1 MYADVLILL
10 FAAVLL
16 VAIFRRLGQPVI
28 LAYLV
33 AGVLLGPHGAAVL
46 SEQANMQTIAEL
58 GIVFLMFSLGLEFSL
73 PRLIAMRMLVVGVG
87 GLQVLFT
94 SLLFFWLG
102 WWWGLSLPQALVVSG
117 TLALSSTAVVIKQL
131 GEQKQLHTR
140 RAQLGVSVLLFQD
153 LAVVPLLV
161 MIPILARPEIQ
172 GSALLA
178 EIAWATLKG
187 LFALFSLLA
196 VGKWLL
202 PLLFHEVA
210 RARSDE
216 LFVLSAL
223 LVALLAAFM
232 THSLGLSMAL
242 GAFLAGM
249 MLGESHYRHQLEVDI
264 RPFRD
269 VLMGLFFIT
278 IGMTMDWQL
287 VALAWWQV
295 ILCVFGLI
303 LIKSLLVLL
312 AGGLMGERKRD
323 AMAAGI
329 MLSQV
334 GEFGFVLLALAN
346 HHALLEHQLVS
357 LLIGIGVISIAM
369 TPWLVQKAHGLA
381 RSLTDSALLTRS
393 EVAQSGLSKHQ
404 HVIIAGFGRAG
415 QTCARFLKLEDIPFL
430 ALDLDPERVGEAKTA
445 GEQVAF
451 GDASRRDILLAAGL
465 LRARLVIITFDDRKR
480 VEAMLALIKEL
491 AGQVRVL
498 VRTRDDSF
506 LEAFKQAGAHEVI
519 PESQEGA
526 LMLVSHLLLNCDIPI
541 GRVIRRMELERSS
554 QYRFLHGF
562 YWGDQSASNLETD
575 QLLERLH
582 PVLLHD
588 QAWAVG
594 QTVQALALDAV
605 RIKEV
610 QRGEQSLEPRPE
622 LRLAAG
628 GRGQAGAV
636 WQCGSD
642 GAGRTKVAGGALG
655 LALRKADQLIYASSR
670 ITSSIPRNCSTRARS
685 LRVSL

>member
-46 SEQANMQTIAEL
+46 SELANMQTIAEL

-312 AGGLMGERKRD
+312 AGRLMGERKRD

-346 HHALLEHQLVS
+346 HHALLDHQLVS

-594 QTVQALALDAV
+594 QTVQALALDTV

-610 QRGEQSLEPRPE
+610 QRGEHSLEPRPE

-628 GRGQAGAV
+628 DRLVLFGNAVAMEQAEQKLLEGR
-636 WQCGSD
+636 
-642 GAGRTKVAGGALG
+642 
-655 LALRKADQLIYASSR
+655 
-670 ITSSIPRNCSTRARS
+670 
-685 LRVSL
+685 

>member
-1 MYADVLILL
+1 MYTDLLILL

-16 VAIFRRLGQPVI
+16 VAIFRRFGLPVI
-28 LAYLV
+28 LAYPI
-33 AGVLLGPHGAAVL
+33 AGVLLGPHGLAVITGQ
-46 SEQANMQTIAEL
+46 SIMQTIAEL

-73 PRLIAMRMLVVGVG
+73 PKLLAMRYLVLGVG
-87 GLQVLFT
+87 GLQVLLT
-94 SLLFFWLG
+94 SLLFFWFG
-102 WWWGLSLPQALVVSG
+102 WHLGLSLAQALVVGG

-161 MIPILARPEIQ
+161 MIPILAEPQVQ
-172 GSALLA
+172 GSALAA
-178 EIAWATLKG
+178 EIAWAILKG
-187 LFALFSLLA
+187 SFALLSLLA

-232 THSLGLSMAL
+232 TYSLGLSMAL

-264 RPFRD
+264 KPFRD

-278 IGMTMDWQL
+278 IGMNMDWVL
-287 VALAWWQV
+287 VAQAWWQV
-295 ILCVFGLI
+295 LLCVVVLV
-303 LIKSLLVLL
+303 LCKSLLVLL
-312 AGGLMGERKRD
+312 AGRLMGERKRD
-323 AMAAGI
+323 SMAAGI

-334 GEFGFVLLALAN
+334 GEFGFVLLALAL
-346 HHALLEHQLVS
+346 HHGLLDPQLVS
-357 LLIGIGVISIAM
+357 RLIGIGIISIAM
-369 TPWLVQKAHGLA
+369 TPWLVTQAHSLA
-381 RSLTDSALLTRS
+381 RSLTDPALLTRS
-393 EVAQSGLSKHQ
+393 EVAQSGLSKSQ

-415 QTCARFLKLEDIPFL
+415 QTCARFLKLEEIPFL
-430 ALDLDPERVGEAKTA
+430 ALDLDPERVSEAKQA

-480 VEAMLALIKEL
+480 VEAMLALIREL
-491 AGQVRVL
+491 AGELKVL

-506 LEAFKQAGAHEVI
+506 LEQYKQAGAFEVI

-526 LMLVSHLLLNCDIPI
+526 LMLVSHLLVNCDIPL
-541 GRVIRRMELERSS
+541 GRVIRRMEHERSS

-562 YWGDQSASNLETD
+562 YWGDQSANNLEAD

-582 PVLLHD
+582 PLMLHD

-594 QTVQALALDAV
+594 REVRELPLDEV

-610 QRGEQSLEPRPE
+610 QRGDQMLEPRDE
-622 LRLAAG
+622 LTL
-628 GRGQAGAV
+628 QAGDRLILFGTAV
-636 WQCGSD
+636 AIEQ
-642 GAGRTKVAGGALG
+642 AEQRLLEGR
-655 LALRKADQLIYASSR
+655 
-670 ITSSIPRNCSTRARS
+670 
-685 LRVSL
+685 

>member
-1 MYADVLILL
+1 MLILL

-16 VAIFRRLGQPVI
+16 VAIFRRFGLPVI
-28 LAYLV
+28 LAYLI
-33 AGVLLGPHGAAVL
+33 AGVLLGPHGLAVITGQ
-46 SEQANMQTIAEL
+46 SIMQTIAEL

-73 PRLIAMRMLVVGVG
+73 PKLLAMRYLVLGVG
-87 GLQVLFT
+87 GLQVLLT
-94 SLLFFWLG
+94 SLLFFWFG
-102 WWWGLSLPQALVVSG
+102 WHLGLSLAQALVVGG

-161 MIPILARPEIQ
+161 MIPILAEPQVQ
-172 GSALLA
+172 GSALAA
-178 EIAWATLKG
+178 EIAWAILKG
-187 LFALFSLLA
+187 SFALLSLLA

-232 THSLGLSMAL
+232 TYSLGLSMAL

-264 RPFRD
+264 KPFRD

-278 IGMTMDWQL
+278 IGMNMDWVL
-287 VALAWWQV
+287 VAQAWWQV
-295 ILCVFGLI
+295 LLCVVVLV
-303 LIKSLLVLL
+303 LCKSLLVLL
-312 AGGLMGERKRD
+312 AGRLMGERKRD
-323 AMAAGI
+323 SMAAGI

-334 GEFGFVLLALAN
+334 GEFGFVLLALAL
-346 HHALLEHQLVS
+346 HHGLLDPQLVS
-357 LLIGIGVISIAM
+357 RLIGIGIISIAM
-369 TPWLVQKAHGLA
+369 TPWLVTQAHSLA
-381 RSLTDSALLTRS
+381 RSLTDPALLTRS
-393 EVAQSGLSKHQ
+393 EVAQSGLSKSQ

-415 QTCARFLKLEDIPFL
+415 QTCARFLKLEEIPFL
-430 ALDLDPERVGEAKTA
+430 ALDLDPERVSEAKQA

-480 VEAMLALIKEL
+480 VEAMLALIREL
-491 AGQVRVL
+491 AGELKVL

-506 LEAFKQAGAHEVI
+506 LEQYKQAGAFEVI

-526 LMLVSHLLLNCDIPI
+526 LMLVSHLLVNCDIPL
-541 GRVIRRMELERSS
+541 GRVIRRMEHERSS

-562 YWGDQSASNLETD
+562 YWGDQSANNLEAD

-582 PVLLHD
+582 PLMLHD

-594 QTVQALALDAV
+594 REVRELPLDEV

-610 QRGEQSLEPRPE
+610 QRGDQMLEPRDE
-622 LRLAAG
+622 LTL
-628 GRGQAGAV
+628 QAGDRLILFGTAV
-636 WQCGSD
+636 AIEQ
-642 GAGRTKVAGGALG
+642 AEQRLLEGR
-655 LALRKADQLIYASSR
+655 
-670 ITSSIPRNCSTRARS
+670 
-685 LRVSL
+685 

>member
-10 FAAVLL
+10 LSAVLL

-28 LAYLV
+28 LAYLFV
-33 AGVLLGPHGAAVL
+33 GMLLGPHGAAIVTG
-46 SEQANMQTIAEL
+46 QAMMQTIGEL

-73 PRLIAMRMLVVGVG
+73 PRLLAMRKLVLGVG
-87 GLQVLFT
+87 GLQVLLT

-131 GEQKQLHTR
+131 GELQQLHTR

-161 MIPILARPEIQ
+161 MIPILARPEVQ

-178 EIAWATLKG
+178 EVAWASLKG
-187 LFALFSLLA
+187 LFALSVLLA

-202 PLLFHEVA
+202 PMVFHEVA

-216 LFVLSAL
+216 LFVLSTL
-223 LVALLAAFM
+223 LVALLAA
-232 THSLGLSMAL
+232 SLTQWMGLSMAL

-264 RPFRD
+264 KPFRD
-269 VLMGLFFIT
+269 VLLGLFFIT
-278 IGMTMDWQL
+278 IGMTMEWTL
-287 VALAWWQV
+287 VANAWWQV
-295 ILCVFGLI
+295 
-303 LIKSLLVLL
+303 LL
-312 AGGLMGERKRD
+312 AGRLMGERKRD

-329 MLSQV
+329 MLSQI
-334 GEFGFVLLALAN
+334 GEFGFVLLALAS
-346 HHALLEHQLVS
+346 HHGLLGHEMVS
-357 LLIGIGVISIAM
+357 LLIGVGVITLSL
-369 TPWLVQKAHGLA
+369 TPWLVQRALGLA
-381 RSLTDSALLTRS
+381 HSLTDGALLSRAG
-393 EVAQSGLSKHQ
+393 VAQSGLSKHQ
-404 HVIIAGFGRAG
+404 HVIIAGFGRTG
-415 QTCARFLKLEDIPFL
+415 QTCARFLKLEEIPFL
-430 ALDLDPERVGEAKTA
+430 ALDLDPERVSEAKLA

-465 LRARLVIITFDDRKR
+465 MRARLVIITFDDRKR
-480 VEAMLALIKEL
+480 VDAMLTQIRAL
-491 AGQVRVL
+491 AGDLKVL

-506 LEAFKQAGAHEVI
+506 LEHYKQAGAFEVI

-526 LMLVSHLLLNCDIPI
+526 LMLVSHLLVNCDVPL
-541 GRVIRRMELERSS
+541 GRVIRRMEHERSS

-562 YWGDQSASNLETD
+562 YWGDQSAGNLETD

-594 QTVQALALDAV
+594 RRVRELPLGEV
-605 RIKEV
+605 RIKAV
-610 QRGEQSLEPRPE
+610 HRGERSLEPKAD
-622 LRLAAG
+622 LRLLAG
-628 GRGQAGAV
+628 DRLVLFGTAVAMEQAEQRLLEGH
-636 WQCGSD
+636 
-642 GAGRTKVAGGALG
+642 
-655 LALRKADQLIYASSR
+655 
-670 ITSSIPRNCSTRARS
+670 
-685 LRVSL
+685 

>member
-1 MYADVLILL
+1 MYTDLLILL

-16 VAIFRRLGQPVI
+16 VATFRRLGLPVI
-28 LAYLV
+28 LAYLI
-33 AGVLLGPHGAAVL
+33 AGVLLGPHGLAVITGQ
-46 SEQANMQTIAEL
+46 SIMQTIAEL

-73 PRLIAMRMLVVGVG
+73 PKLLAMRRLVLGVG
-87 GLQVLFT
+87 MLQVLLT
-94 SLLFFWLG
+94 SLLFFAIG
-102 WWWGLSLPQALVVSG
+102 WWWGLSLAQSLVVAG

-161 MIPILARPEIQ
+161 MIPILAQPEVQ
-172 GSALLA
+172 GSALAA

-187 LFALFSLLA
+187 LFALFTLLA
-196 VGKWLL
+196 VGKWFL

-223 LVALLAAFM
+223 LVALLAAYM

-264 RPFRD
+264 KPFRD

-278 IGMTMDWQL
+278 IGMAMDWEL
-287 VALAWWQV
+287 VARAWWQV
-295 ILCVFGLI
+295 LICVVLLVLC
-303 LIKSLLVLL
+303 KSLLVLL
-312 AGGLMGERKRD
+312 AGRLMGERKRD
-323 AMAAGI
+323 SMAAGI

-334 GEFGFVLLALAN
+334 GEFGFVLLALAL
-346 HHALLEHQLVS
+346 HHGLLDQQLVS
-357 LLIGIGVISIAM
+357 LLIGIGIISIAM
-369 TPWLVQKAHGLA
+369 TPWLVTQAHSLA
-381 RSLTDSALLTRS
+381 RSLTDPALLTRS
-393 EVAQSGLSKHQ
+393 EVAQSGLSKNQ

-415 QTCARFLKLEDIPFL
+415 QTCARFLKIEEIPFL
-430 ALDLDPERVGEAKTA
+430 ALDLDPERVSEAKLA

-480 VEAMLALIKEL
+480 VEAMLALIREL
-491 AGQVRVL
+491 AGDLKVL

-506 LEAFKQAGAHEVI
+506 LEQYKQAGAFEVI

-562 YWGDQSASNLETD
+562 YWGDQSASNLEAD

-582 PVLLHD
+582 PLLLHD

-594 QTVQALALDAV
+594 REVRELPLDEV

-610 QRGEQSLEPRPE
+610 QRGDQSLEPRPE
-622 LRLAAG
+622 LVLAAG
-628 GRGQAGAV
+628 DRLILFGTVVAMEQAEQRLLEGR
-636 WQCGSD
+636 
-642 GAGRTKVAGGALG
+642 
-655 LALRKADQLIYASSR
+655 
-670 ITSSIPRNCSTRARS
+670 
-685 LRVSL
+685 

>member
-73 PRLIAMRMLVVGVG
+73 PRLIAMRLLVVGVG

-178 EIAWATLKG
+178 EIALATLKG

-312 AGGLMGERKRD
+312 AGRLMGERKRD

-346 HHALLEHQLVS
+346 HHALLDHQLVS

-594 QTVQALALDAV
+594 QPVQALALDAV

-628 GRGQAGAV
+628 DRLVLFGNAVAMEQAEQKLLEGR
-636 WQCGSD
+636 
-642 GAGRTKVAGGALG
+642 
-655 LALRKADQLIYASSR
+655 
-670 ITSSIPRNCSTRARS
+670 
-685 LRVSL
+685 

>member
-10 FAAVLL
+10 LAAVLL

-28 LAYLV
+28 LAYLL
-33 AGVLLGPHGAAVL
+33 AGVVLGPHGAAVITGQ
-46 SEQANMQTIAEL
+46 SIMQTIAEL

-73 PRLIAMRMLVVGVG
+73 PRLIAMRRLVIGVG
-87 GLQVLFT
+87 GLQVLLT
-94 SLLFFWLG
+94 SLLFFAIA
-102 WWWGLSLPQALVVSG
+102 WWWGLTLAQALVVSG

-131 GEQKQLHTR
+131 GDQKQLHTR

-187 LFALFSLLA
+187 LFALLSLLA

-216 LFVLSAL
+216 LFVLSTL
-223 LVALLAAFM
+223 LVALLAA
-232 THSLGLSMAL
+232 SLTQWMGLSMAL

-278 IGMTMDWQL
+278 IGMTMDWQRVALDWWL
-287 VALAWWQV
+287 VALSVPA
-295 ILCVFGLI
+295 LI
-303 LIKSLLVLL
+303 LFKSLLVLL
-312 AGGLMGERKRD
+312 AGRLMGERKRD

-346 HHALLEHQLVS
+346 HHGLLDHRLVS
-357 LLIGIGVISIAM
+357 LLIGIGVTSIAM
-369 TPWLVQKAHGLA
+369 TPWLVQQAHQLA
-381 RSLTDSALLTRS
+381 RSLTDPALLTRS
-393 EVAQSGLSKHQ
+393 EVAHSGLSKSQ

-415 QTCARFLKLEDIPFL
+415 QTCARFLKQEEIPFL
-430 ALDLDPERVGEAKTA
+430 ALDLDPERVSEAKSA

-465 LRARLVIITFDDRKR
+465 LRARLVIITFDDPKR
-480 VEAMLALIKEL
+480 VEAMLALIREL
-491 AGQVRVL
+491 AGEVKVL

-506 LEAFKQAGAHEVI
+506 LEAFKRAGAFEVI

-541 GRVIRRMELERSS
+541 GRVIRRMEHERSN

-562 YWGDQSASNLETD
+562 YWGDQSAGNLETD

-582 PVLLHD
+582 PVLLHE

-594 QTVQALALDAV
+594 RCVQALGLDAV
-605 RIKEV
+605 RIREV
-610 QRGEQSLEPRPE
+610 QRGSQRLEPKPE
-622 LRLAAG
+622 LVLATGDKLVLFGNAVAVEQAEQRLLE
-628 GRGQAGAV
+628 GR
-636 WQCGSD
+636 
-642 GAGRTKVAGGALG
+642 
-655 LALRKADQLIYASSR
+655 
-670 ITSSIPRNCSTRARS
+670 
-685 LRVSL
+685 

>member
-10 FAAVLL
+10 IFAVVL

-28 LAYLV
+28 LAYLF
-33 AGVLLGPHGAAVL
+33 AGMLLGPHGVAIVTG
-46 SEQANMQTIAEL
+46 QAMMQTIGEL

-73 PRLIAMRMLVVGVG
+73 PRLLAMRKLVLGVG
-87 GLQVLFT
+87 SLQVLLT
-94 SLLFFWLG
+94 SLLFFGLG
-102 WWWGLSLPQALVVSG
+102 WWWGLSLAQALVVSG

-131 GEQKQLHTR
+131 GELKQLHTR

-161 MIPILARPEIQ
+161 MIPILAQPEVQ

-178 EIAWATLKG
+178 EVAWA
-187 LFALFSLLA
+187 SLTQ
-196 VGKWLL
+196 W
-202 PLLFHEVA
+202 
-210 RARSDE
+210 
-216 LFVLSAL
+216 
-223 LVALLAAFM
+223 M
-232 THSLGLSMAL
+232 GLSMAL

-264 RPFRD
+264 KPFRD

-278 IGMTMDWQL
+278 IGMTMDWAL
-287 VALAWWQV
+287 VADAWWQV
-295 ILCVFGLI
+295 LACVTGLI
-303 LIKSLLVLL
+303 LCKSLLILL
-312 AGGLMGERKRD
+312 AGRLMGERKRD

-334 GEFGFVLLALAN
+334 GEFGFVLLALAS
-346 HHALLEHQLVS
+346 HHGLLDHQLVS
-357 LLIGIGVISIAM
+357 LLIGIGVISIAL
-369 TPWLVQKAHGLA
+369 TPWLVLRALGLA
-381 RSLTDSALLTRS
+381 HSLTDSALLSRA

-404 HVIIAGFGRAG
+404 HVIIAGFGRTG
-415 QTCARFLKLEDIPFL
+415 QTCARFLKLEEIPFL
-430 ALDLDPERVGEAKTA
+430 ALDLDPERVSEAKLA

-480 VEAMLALIKEL
+480 VDAMLTLIREL
-491 AGQVRVL
+491 AGEIKVL

-506 LEAFKQAGAHEVI
+506 LEHYKQAGAFEVI

-541 GRVIRRMELERSS
+541 GRVIRRMEHERSS

-562 YWGDQSASNLETD
+562 YWGGKSAGNLETD

-594 QTVQALALDAV
+594 HRVRDLALGEV
-605 RIKEV
+605 RIKAIH
-610 QRGEQSLEPRPE
+610 RGERSLDPRRE
-622 LRLAAG
+622 LVLAAG
-628 GRGQAGAV
+628 DTLVLFGTAVAMEQAEQRLLEGR
-636 WQCGSD
+636 
-642 GAGRTKVAGGALG
+642 
-655 LALRKADQLIYASSR
+655 
-670 ITSSIPRNCSTRARS
+670 
-685 LRVSL
+685 

>member
-1 MYADVLILL
+1 MYTDLLILL

-16 VAIFRRLGQPVI
+16 VAIFRRLGLPVI
-28 LAYLV
+28 LAYLI
-33 AGVLLGPHGAAVL
+33 AGVLLGPHGLAVITGQ
-46 SEQANMQTIAEL
+46 SIMQTIAEL

-73 PRLIAMRMLVVGVG
+73 PKLLAMRRLVLGVGV
-87 GLQVLFT
+87 LQVLLT
-94 SLLFFWLG
+94 SLLFFAIG
-102 WWWGLSLPQALVVSG
+102 WWWGLDLAQSLVVAG

-161 MIPILARPEIQ
+161 MIPILAQPEVQ
-172 GSALLA
+172 GSALVA
-178 EIAWATLKG
+178 EIALATLKG
-187 LFALFSLLA
+187 LFALLTLLA

-264 RPFRD
+264 KPFRD

-278 IGMTMDWQL
+278 IGMAMDWQL
-287 VALAWWQV
+287 VARAWWQV
-295 ILCVFGLI
+295 LICVLLLVLC
-303 LIKSLLVLL
+303 KSLLVLL
-312 AGGLMGERKRD
+312 AGRLMGERKRD
-323 AMAAGI
+323 SMAAGI

-334 GEFGFVLLALAN
+334 GEFGFVLLALAL
-346 HHALLEHQLVS
+346 HHGLLDQQQVS
-357 LLIGIGVISIAM
+357 LLIGIGIISIAM
-369 TPWLVQKAHGLA
+369 TPWLVTQAHSLA
-381 RSLTDSALLTRS
+381 RSLTDPALLTRS
-393 EVAQSGLSKHQ
+393 EVAQSGLSKNQ

-415 QTCARFLKLEDIPFL
+415 QTCARFLKIEEIPFL
-430 ALDLDPERVGEAKTA
+430 ALDLDPERVSEAKQA

-480 VEAMLALIKEL
+480 VEAMLALIRAL
-491 AGQVRVL
+491 AGELKVL

-506 LEAFKQAGAHEVI
+506 LEQYKQAGAFEVI
-519 PESQEGA
+519 HESQEGA
-526 LMLVSHLLLNCDIPI
+526 LMLVSHLLLNCDIPL
-541 GRVIRRMELERSS
+541 GRVIRRMEHERSS

-562 YWGDQSASNLETD
+562 YWGDQSAGNLETD

-594 QTVQALALDAV
+594 RRVRELPLGEV
-605 RIKEV
+605 RIKAV
-610 QRGEQSLEPRPE
+610 HRGERSLEPRAD
-622 LRLAAG
+622 LRLLAG
-628 GRGQAGAV
+628 DRLVLFGTVVAMEQAEQRLLEGH
-636 WQCGSD
+636 
-642 GAGRTKVAGGALG
+642 
-655 LALRKADQLIYASSR
+655 
-670 ITSSIPRNCSTRARS
+670 
-685 LRVSL
+685 

>member
-1 MYADVLILL
+1 MYTDLLILL

-16 VAIFRRLGQPVI
+16 VATFRRLGLPVI
-28 LAYLV
+28 LAYLI
-33 AGVLLGPHGAAVL
+33 AGVLLGPHGLAVITGQ
-46 SEQANMQTIAEL
+46 SIMQTIAEL

-73 PRLIAMRMLVVGVG
+73 PKLLAMRRLVLGVG
-87 GLQVLFT
+87 MLQVLLT
-94 SLLFFWLG
+94 SLLFFAIC
-102 WWWGLSLPQALVVSG
+102 WWWGLGLAQSLVVAG

-161 MIPILARPEIQ
+161 MIPILAQPEVQ
-172 GSALLA
+172 GSALAA

-187 LFALFSLLA
+187 LFALFTLLA

-223 LVALLAAFM
+223 LVALLAAYM

-264 RPFRD
+264 KPFRD

-278 IGMTMDWQL
+278 IGMAMEWEL
-287 VALAWWQV
+287 VARAWWQV
-295 ILCVFGLI
+295 LICVVLLVLC
-303 LIKSLLVLL
+303 KSLLVLL
-312 AGGLMGERKRD
+312 AGRLMGERKRD
-323 AMAAGI
+323 SMAAGI

-334 GEFGFVLLALAN
+334 GEFGFVLLALAL
-346 HHALLEHQLVS
+346 HHGLLDQQQVS
-357 LLIGIGVISIAM
+357 LLIGIGIISIAM
-369 TPWLVQKAHGLA
+369 TPWLVTQAHSLA
-381 RSLTDSALLTRS
+381 RSLTDPALLTRS
-393 EVAQSGLSKHQ
+393 EVAQSGLSKNQ

-415 QTCARFLKLEDIPFL
+415 QTCARFLKIEEIPFL
-430 ALDLDPERVGEAKTA
+430 ALDLDPERVSEAKLA

-480 VEAMLALIKEL
+480 VEAMLALIREL
-491 AGQVRVL
+491 AGDLKVL

-506 LEAFKQAGAHEVI
+506 LEQYKQAGAFEVI

-562 YWGDQSASNLETD
+562 YWGDQSASNLEAD

-582 PVLLHD
+582 PLLLHD

-594 QTVQALALDAV
+594 REVRELPLDEV

-610 QRGEQSLEPRPE
+610 QRGDQSLEPRPE
-622 LRLAAG
+622 LVLAAG
-628 GRGQAGAV
+628 DRLILFGTVVAMEQAEQRLLEGR
-636 WQCGSD
+636 
-642 GAGRTKVAGGALG
+642 
-655 LALRKADQLIYASSR
+655 
-670 ITSSIPRNCSTRARS
+670 
-685 LRVSL
+685 

>member
-73 PRLIAMRMLVVGVG
+73 PRLIAMRMLVVGIG

-278 IGMTMDWQL
+278 IGMAMDWQL

-312 AGGLMGERKRD
+312 AGRLMGERKRD

-346 HHALLEHQLVS
+346 HHALLDHQLVS

-628 GRGQAGAV
+628 DRLVLFGNAVAMEQAEQKLLEGR
-636 WQCGSD
+636 
-642 GAGRTKVAGGALG
+642 
-655 LALRKADQLIYASSR
+655 
-670 ITSSIPRNCSTRARS
+670 
-685 LRVSL
+685 

>member
-312 AGGLMGERKRD
+312 AGSLMGERKRD

-594 QTVQALALDAV
+594 QTVQALALDTV

-628 GRGQAGAV
+628 DRLVLFGNAVAMEQAEQKLLEGR
-636 WQCGSD
+636 
-642 GAGRTKVAGGALG
+642 
-655 LALRKADQLIYASSR
+655 
-670 ITSSIPRNCSTRARS
+670 
-685 LRVSL
+685 

>member
-1 MYADVLILL
+1 MYTDVLILL

-28 LAYLV
+28 LAYLL
-33 AGVLLGPHGAAVL
+33 AGVVLGPYGAAVITG
-46 SEQANMQTIAEL
+46 QAIMQTIAEL

-73 PRLIAMRMLVVGVG
+73 PRLIAMRMLVLGVG

-94 SLLFFWLG
+94 SSLFFWLA
-102 WWWGLSLPQALVVSG
+102 WWWGLSLSQALVVSG

-161 MIPILARPEIQ
+161 MIPILARPEVQ

-187 LFALFSLLA
+187 LFALSSLLA

-216 LFVLSAL
+216 LFVLGAL
-223 LVALLAAFM
+223 LVALLAA
-232 THSLGLSMAL
+232 SLTQWMGLSMAL

-287 VALAWWQV
+287 VARAWWQV
-295 ILCVFGLI
+295 ILSVLGLI

-312 AGGLMGERKRD
+312 AGRLMGERKRD
-323 AMAAGI
+323 AMATGI

-346 HHALLEHQLVS
+346 HHGLLDHQLIS
-357 LLIGIGVISIAM
+357 LLIGIGVTSIAM
-369 TPWLVQKAHGLA
+369 TPWLVQRAHGLA
-381 RSLTDSALLTRS
+381 RSLTDSALLSRS

-430 ALDLDPERVGEAKTA
+430 ALDLDPERVSEAKSA

-480 VEAMLALIKEL
+480 VEAMLTLIKAL
-491 AGQVRVL
+491 AAEVRVL

-506 LEAFKQAGAHEVI
+506 LEAFKQAGAYEVI

-526 LMLVSHLLLNCDIPI
+526 LMLVSHLLLNCNVPI
-541 GRVIRRMELERSS
+541 GRVIRRMEHERSS

-562 YWGDQSASNLETD
+562 YWGDQSAGNLETD

-594 QTVQALALDAV
+594 RTVQALALDTV

-622 LRLAAG
+622 LTLAAG
-628 GRGQAGAV
+628 DRLVLFGNAVAMEQAEQRLLEGR
-636 WQCGSD
+636 
-642 GAGRTKVAGGALG
+642 
-655 LALRKADQLIYASSR
+655 
-670 ITSSIPRNCSTRARS
+670 
-685 LRVSL
+685 

>member
-1 MYADVLILL
+1 MYTDLLILL

-16 VAIFRRLGQPVI
+16 VAIFRRFGLPVI
-28 LAYLV
+28 LAYLI
-33 AGVLLGPHGAAVL
+33 AGVLLGPHGLAVITGQ
-46 SEQANMQTIAEL
+46 SIMQTIAEL

-73 PRLIAMRMLVVGVG
+73 PKLLAMRYLVLGVG
-87 GLQVLFT
+87 GLQVLLT
-94 SLLFFWLG
+94 SLLFFWFG
-102 WWWGLSLPQALVVSG
+102 WHLGLSLAQALVVGG

-161 MIPILARPEIQ
+161 MIPILAEPQVQ
-172 GSALLA
+172 GSALAA
-178 EIAWATLKG
+178 EIAWAILKG
-187 LFALFSLLA
+187 SFALLSLLA

-232 THSLGLSMAL
+232 TYSLGLSMAL

-264 RPFRD
+264 KPFRD

-278 IGMTMDWQL
+278 IGMNMDWVL
-287 VALAWWQV
+287 VAQEWWQV
-295 ILCVFGLI
+295 LLCVVVLV
-303 LIKSLLVLL
+303 LCKSLLVLL
-312 AGGLMGERKRD
+312 AGRLMGERKRD
-323 AMAAGI
+323 SMAAGI

-334 GEFGFVLLALAN
+334 GEFGFVLLALAL
-346 HHALLEHQLVS
+346 HHGLLDPQLVS
-357 LLIGIGVISIAM
+357 RLIGIGIISIAM
-369 TPWLVQKAHGLA
+369 TPWLVTQAHSLA
-381 RSLTDSALLTRS
+381 RSLTDPALLTRS
-393 EVAQSGLSKHQ
+393 EVAQSGLSKSQ

-415 QTCARFLKLEDIPFL
+415 QTCARFLKLEEIPFL
-430 ALDLDPERVGEAKTA
+430 ALDLDPERVSEAKQA

-480 VEAMLALIKEL
+480 VEAMLALIREL
-491 AGQVRVL
+491 AGELKVL

-506 LEAFKQAGAHEVI
+506 LEQYKQAGAFEVI

-526 LMLVSHLLLNCDIPI
+526 LMLVSHLLVNCDIPL
-541 GRVIRRMELERSS
+541 GRVIRRMEHERSS

-562 YWGDQSASNLETD
+562 YWGDQSANNLEAD

-582 PVLLHD
+582 PLMLHD

-594 QTVQALALDAV
+594 REVRELPLDEV

-610 QRGEQSLEPRPE
+610 QRGDQMLEPRDE
-622 LRLAAG
+622 LTL
-628 GRGQAGAV
+628 QAGDRLILFGTAV
-636 WQCGSD
+636 AIEQ
-642 GAGRTKVAGGALG
+642 AEQRLLEGR
-655 LALRKADQLIYASSR
+655 
-670 ITSSIPRNCSTRARS
+670 
-685 LRVSL
+685 

>member
-10 FAAVLL
+10 LAAVLL

-28 LAYLV
+28 LAYLL
-33 AGVLLGPHGAAVL
+33 AGVVLGPHGAAVITG
-46 SEQANMQTIAEL
+46 QAIMQTIAEL

-73 PRLIAMRMLVVGVG
+73 PRLIAMRRLVIGVG
-87 GLQVLFT
+87 GLQVLLT
-94 SLLFFWLG
+94 SLLFFAIA
-102 WWWGLSLPQALVVSG
+102 WWWGLSLAQALVVSG

-131 GEQKQLHTR
+131 GDQKQLHTR

-187 LFALFSLLA
+187 LFALLSLLA

-216 LFVLSAL
+216 LFVLSTL
-223 LVALLAAFM
+223 LVALLAA
-232 THSLGLSMAL
+232 SLTQWMGLSMAL

-278 IGMTMDWQL
+278 IGMTMDWQRVALDWWL
-287 VALAWWQV
+287 VALSVPA
-295 ILCVFGLI
+295 LI
-303 LIKSLLVLL
+303 LFKSLLVLL
-312 AGGLMGERKRD
+312 AGRLMGERKRD

-346 HHALLEHQLVS
+346 HHGLLDHRLVS
-357 LLIGIGVISIAM
+357 LLIGIGVTSIAM
-369 TPWLVQKAHGLA
+369 TPWLVQQAHQLA
-381 RSLTDSALLTRS
+381 RSLTDPALLTRS
-393 EVAQSGLSKHQ
+393 EVAQSGLSKSQ

-415 QTCARFLKLEDIPFL
+415 QTCARFLKQEEIPFL
-430 ALDLDPERVGEAKTA
+430 ALDLDPERVSEAKSA

-465 LRARLVIITFDDRKR
+465 LRARLVIITFDDPKR
-480 VEAMLALIKEL
+480 VEAMLTLIREL
-491 AGQVRVL
+491 AGEVKVL

-506 LEAFKQAGAHEVI
+506 LEAFKRAGAFEVI

-541 GRVIRRMELERSS
+541 GRVIRRMEHERSN

-562 YWGDQSASNLETD
+562 YWGDQSAGNLETD

-582 PVLLHD
+582 PVLLHE

-594 QTVQALALDAV
+594 RSVQALGLDAV
-605 RIKEV
+605 RIREV
-610 QRGEQSLEPRPE
+610 QRGTQRLEPRPE
-622 LRLAAG
+622 LVLATGDKLVLFGNAVVVEQAEQRLLE
-628 GRGQAGAV
+628 GR
-636 WQCGSD
+636 
-642 GAGRTKVAGGALG
+642 
-655 LALRKADQLIYASSR
+655 
-670 ITSSIPRNCSTRARS
+670 
-685 LRVSL
+685 

>member
-1 MYADVLILL
+1 MYTDLLILL
-10 FAAVLL
+10 FTAVLL
-16 VAIFRRLGQPVI
+16 VATFRRLGLPVI
-28 LAYLV
+28 LAYLI
-33 AGVLLGPHGAAVL
+33 AGVLLGPHGLAVITGQ
-46 SEQANMQTIAEL
+46 SIMQTIAEL

-73 PRLIAMRMLVVGVG
+73 PKLLAMRRLVLGVGV
-87 GLQVLFT
+87 LQVLLT
-94 SLLFFWLG
+94 SLLFFALA
-102 WWWGLSLPQALVVSG
+102 WWWGLGLAQSLVVAG

-161 MIPILARPEIQ
+161 MIPILAQPEVQ
-172 GSALLA
+172 GSALAA

-187 LFALFSLLA
+187 LFALLTLLA

-264 RPFRD
+264 KPFRD

-278 IGMTMDWQL
+278 IGMAMDWEL
-287 VALAWWQV
+287 VARAWWLV
-295 ILCVFGLI
+295 LVCVVLLVLC
-303 LIKSLLVLL
+303 KSLLVLL
-312 AGGLMGERKRD
+312 AGRLMGERKRD
-323 AMAAGI
+323 SMAAGI

-334 GEFGFVLLALAN
+334 GEFGFVLLALAL
-346 HHALLEHQLVS
+346 HHGLLDQQLVS
-357 LLIGIGVISIAM
+357 LLIGIGIISIAM
-369 TPWLVQKAHGLA
+369 TPWLVTQAHSLA
-381 RSLTDSALLTRS
+381 RSLTDPALLTRS
-393 EVAQSGLSKHQ
+393 EVAQSGLSKNQ

-415 QTCARFLKLEDIPFL
+415 QTCARFLKIEEIPFL
-430 ALDLDPERVGEAKTA
+430 ALDLDPERVSEAKLA

-480 VEAMLALIKEL
+480 VEAMLALIREL
-491 AGQVRVL
+491 AGDLKVL

-506 LEAFKQAGAHEVI
+506 LEQYKQAGAFEVI

-562 YWGDQSASNLETD
+562 YWGDQSASNLEAD

-582 PVLLHD
+582 PLLLHD

-594 QTVQALALDAV
+594 HEVRELSLDEI
-605 RIKEV
+605 RIKEI
-610 QRGEQSLEPRPE
+610 QRGDQSLEPRPD
-622 LRLAAG
+622 LVLAAG
-628 GRGQAGAV
+628 DRLILFGTVVAMEQAEQRLLEGH
-636 WQCGSD
+636 
-642 GAGRTKVAGGALG
+642 
-655 LALRKADQLIYASSR
+655 
-670 ITSSIPRNCSTRARS
+670 
-685 LRVSL
+685 

>member
-1 MYADVLILL
+1 LYTDLLILL
-10 FAAVLL
+10 FTAVLL
-16 VAIFRRLGQPVI
+16 VATFRRLGLPVI
-28 LAYLV
+28 LAYLI
-33 AGVLLGPHGAAVL
+33 AGVLLGPHGLAVITGQ
-46 SEQANMQTIAEL
+46 SIMQTIAEL

-73 PRLIAMRMLVVGVG
+73 PKLLAMRRLVLGVG
-87 GLQVLFT
+87 GLQVLLT
-94 SLLFFWLG
+94 SLLFFAQA
-102 WWWGLSLPQALVVSG
+102 WWWGLGLAQSLVVAG

-161 MIPILARPEIQ
+161 MIPILAQPDVQ
-172 GSALLA
+172 GSALAA

-187 LFALFSLLA
+187 LFALLTLLA

-264 RPFRD
+264 KPFRD

-278 IGMTMDWQL
+278 IGMAMDWQL
-287 VALAWWQV
+287 VARAWWQV
-295 ILCVFGLI
+295 LVCVGLLVLC
-303 LIKSLLVLL
+303 KSLLVLL
-312 AGGLMGERKRD
+312 AGRLMGERKRD
-323 AMAAGI
+323 SMAAGI

-334 GEFGFVLLALAN
+334 GEFGFVLLALAL
-346 HHALLEHQLVS
+346 HHGLLDQQLVS
-357 LLIGIGVISIAM
+357 LLIGIGIISIAM
-369 TPWLVQKAHGLA
+369 TPWLVTQAHSLA
-381 RSLTDSALLTRS
+381 RSLTDPALLTRS
-393 EVAQSGLSKHQ
+393 EVAQSGLSKNQ

-415 QTCARFLKLEDIPFL
+415 QTCARFLKIEEIPFL
-430 ALDLDPERVGEAKTA
+430 ALDLDPERVSEAKLA

-480 VEAMLALIKEL
+480 VEAMLALIREL
-491 AGQVRVL
+491 AGELKVL

-506 LEAFKQAGAHEVI
+506 LEQYKQAGAFEVI

-562 YWGDQSASNLETD
+562 YWGDQSASNLEAD

-582 PVLLHD
+582 PLLLHD

-594 QTVQALALDAV
+594 REVRELPLDEI
-605 RIKEV
+605 RIKEI
-610 QRGEQSLEPRPE
+610 QRGDQSLEPRPE
-622 LRLAAG
+622 LVLAAG
-628 GRGQAGAV
+628 DRLILFGTVVAMEQAEQRLLEGH
-636 WQCGSD
+636 
-642 GAGRTKVAGGALG
+642 
-655 LALRKADQLIYASSR
+655 
-670 ITSSIPRNCSTRARS
+670 
-685 LRVSL
+685 

>member
-1 MYADVLILL
+1 MYTDLLILL

-16 VAIFRRLGQPVI
+16 VAIFRRFGLPVI
-28 LAYLV
+28 LAYLI
-33 AGVLLGPHGAAVL
+33 AGVLLGPHGLAVITGQ
-46 SEQANMQTIAEL
+46 SIMQTIAEL

-73 PRLIAMRMLVVGVG
+73 PKLLAMRYLVLGVG
-87 GLQVLFT
+87 GLQVLLT
-94 SLLFFWLG
+94 SLLFFWFG
-102 WWWGLSLPQALVVSG
+102 WHLGLSLAQALVVGG

-161 MIPILARPEIQ
+161 MIPILAEPQVQ
-172 GSALLA
+172 GSALAA
-178 EIAWATLKG
+178 EIAWAILKG
-187 LFALFSLLA
+187 LFALLSLLA

-232 THSLGLSMAL
+232 TYSLGLSMAL

-264 RPFRD
+264 KPFRD

-278 IGMTMDWQL
+278 IGMNMDWVL
-287 VALAWWQV
+287 VAQAWWQV
-295 ILCVFGLI
+295 LLCVVVLV
-303 LIKSLLVLL
+303 LCKSLLVLL
-312 AGGLMGERKRD
+312 AGRLMGERKRD
-323 AMAAGI
+323 SMAAGI

-334 GEFGFVLLALAN
+334 GEFGFVLLALAL
-346 HHALLEHQLVS
+346 HHGLLDPQLVS
-357 LLIGIGVISIAM
+357 RLIGIGIISIAM
-369 TPWLVQKAHGLA
+369 TPWLVTQAHSLA
-381 RSLTDSALLTRS
+381 RSLTDPALLTRS
-393 EVAQSGLSKHQ
+393 EVAQSGLSKSQ

-415 QTCARFLKLEDIPFL
+415 QTCARFLKLEEIPFL
-430 ALDLDPERVGEAKTA
+430 ALDLDPERVSEAKQA

-480 VEAMLALIKEL
+480 VEAMLALIREL
-491 AGQVRVL
+491 AGELKVL

-506 LEAFKQAGAHEVI
+506 LEQYKQAGAFEVI

-526 LMLVSHLLLNCDIPI
+526 LMLVSHLLVNCDIPL
-541 GRVIRRMELERSS
+541 GRVIRRMEHERSS

-562 YWGDQSASNLETD
+562 YWGDQSANNLEAD

-582 PVLLHD
+582 PLMLHD

-594 QTVQALALDAV
+594 REVRELPLDEV

-610 QRGEQSLEPRPE
+610 QRGEQMLEPRDE
-622 LRLAAG
+622 LTL
-628 GRGQAGAV
+628 QAGDRLILFGTAV
-636 WQCGSD
+636 AIEQAEQSLLE
-642 GAGRTKVAGGALG
+642 GR
-655 LALRKADQLIYASSR
+655 
-670 ITSSIPRNCSTRARS
+670 
-685 LRVSL
+685 

>member
-1 MYADVLILL
+1 MLILL

-16 VAIFRRLGQPVI
+16 VAIFRRFGLPVI
-28 LAYLV
+28 LAYLI
-33 AGVLLGPHGAAVL
+33 AGVLLGPHGLAVITGQ
-46 SEQANMQTIAEL
+46 SIMQTIAEL

-73 PRLIAMRMLVVGVG
+73 PKLLAMRYLVLGVG
-87 GLQVLFT
+87 GLQVLLT
-94 SLLFFWLG
+94 SLLFFWFG
-102 WWWGLSLPQALVVSG
+102 WHLGLSLAQALVVGG

-161 MIPILARPEIQ
+161 MIPILAEPQVQ
-172 GSALLA
+172 GSALAA
-178 EIAWATLKG
+178 EIAWAILKG
-187 LFALFSLLA
+187 SFALLSLLA

-232 THSLGLSMAL
+232 TYSLGLSMAL

-264 RPFRD
+264 KPFRD

-278 IGMTMDWQL
+278 IGMNMDWVL
-287 VALAWWQV
+287 VAQAWWQV
-295 ILCVFGLI
+295 LLCVVVLV
-303 LIKSLLVLL
+303 LCKSLLVLL
-312 AGGLMGERKRD
+312 AGRLMGERKRD
-323 AMAAGI
+323 SMAAGI

-334 GEFGFVLLALAN
+334 GEFGFVLLALAL
-346 HHALLEHQLVS
+346 HHGLLDPQLVS
-357 LLIGIGVISIAM
+357 RLIGIGIISIAM
-369 TPWLVQKAHGLA
+369 TPWLVTQAHSLA
-381 RSLTDSALLTRS
+381 RSLTDPALLTRS
-393 EVAQSGLSKHQ
+393 EVAQSGLSKSQ

-415 QTCARFLKLEDIPFL
+415 QTCARFLKLEEIPFL
-430 ALDLDPERVGEAKTA
+430 ALDLDPERVSEAKQA

-480 VEAMLALIKEL
+480 VEAMLALIREL
-491 AGQVRVL
+491 AGELKVL

-506 LEAFKQAGAHEVI
+506 LEQYKQAGAFEVI

-526 LMLVSHLLLNCDIPI
+526 LMLVSHLLVNCDIPL
-541 GRVIRRMELERSS
+541 GRVIRRMEHERSS

-562 YWGDQSASNLETD
+562 YWGDQSANNLEAD

-582 PVLLHD
+582 PLMLHD

-594 QTVQALALDAV
+594 RAVRELPLDEV

-610 QRGEQSLEPRPE
+610 QRGDQMLEPRDE
-622 LRLAAG
+622 LTL
-628 GRGQAGAV
+628 QAGDRLILFGTAV
-636 WQCGSD
+636 AIEQ
-642 GAGRTKVAGGALG
+642 AEQRLLEGR
-655 LALRKADQLIYASSR
+655 
-670 ITSSIPRNCSTRARS
+670 
-685 LRVSL
+685 

>member
-1 MYADVLILL
+1 MYTDLLILL

-16 VAIFRRLGQPVI
+16 VAIFRRLGLPVI
-28 LAYLV
+28 LAYLI
-33 AGVLLGPHGAAVL
+33 AGVLLGPHGLALVTGQ
-46 SEQANMQTIAEL
+46 STMQTIAEL

-73 PRLIAMRMLVVGVG
+73 PKLLAMRRLVLGVG
-87 GLQVLFT
+87 GLQVLLT
-94 SLLFFWLG
+94 SLLFFWLAR
-102 WWWGLSLPQALVVSG
+102 WWGLSLPQALVVSG

-161 MIPILARPEIQ
+161 MIPILARPEVQ

-187 LFALFSLLA
+187 LFALLSLLA

-223 LVALLAAFM
+223 LVALLAAAM
-232 THSLGLSMAL
+232 TYSLGLSMAL

-264 RPFRD
+264 KPFRD

-278 IGMTMDWQL
+278 IGMAMNWEL
-287 VALAWWQV
+287 VARDWWQV
-295 ILCVFGLI
+295 LLCVLGLV
-303 LIKSLLVLL
+303 LCKALLVLL
-312 AGGLMGERKRD
+312 AGRLMGERKRD
-323 AMAAGI
+323 ALAAGI

-334 GEFGFVLLALAN
+334 GEFGFVLLALAS
-346 HHALLEHQLVS
+346 HHGLLARELVS
-357 LLIGIGVISIAM
+357 LLIGMGIISIAM
-369 TPWLVQKAHGLA
+369 TPWLVIQAHSLA
-381 RSLTDSALLTRS
+381 RSLTDPALLTRS
-393 EVAQSGLSKHQ
+393 EVAQSGLSKTQ

-415 QTCARFLKLEDIPFL
+415 QTCARFLKLEEIPFL
-430 ALDLDPERVGEAKTA
+430 ALDLDPERVSEAKLA

-480 VEAMLALIKEL
+480 VEAMLALIREL
-491 AGQVRVL
+491 AGDLKVL

-506 LEAFKQAGAHEVI
+506 LEQLKQAGAFEVI

-526 LMLVSHLLLNCDIPI
+526 LMLVSHLLVNCDVPL
-541 GRVIRRMELERSS
+541 GRVIRRMEHERSS

-562 YWGDQSASNLETD
+562 YWGDQSASNMEAD

-582 PVLLHD
+582 PLLLHD

-594 QTVQALALDAV
+594 REVQELLLGEV

-610 QRGEQSLEPRPE
+610 QRGDQTLEPRAE

-628 GRGQAGAV
+628 DRLILFGTAVAMEQAEQRLLEGH
-636 WQCGSD
+636 
-642 GAGRTKVAGGALG
+642 
-655 LALRKADQLIYASSR
+655 
-670 ITSSIPRNCSTRARS
+670 
-685 LRVSL
+685 

>member
-10 FAAVLL
+10 LAAVLL

-28 LAYLV
+28 LAYLL
-33 AGVLLGPHGAAVL
+33 AGVVLGPHGAAVITGQ
-46 SEQANMQTIAEL
+46 SIMQTIAEL

-73 PRLIAMRMLVVGVG
+73 PRLIAMRRLVIGVG
-87 GLQVLFT
+87 GLQVLLT
-94 SLLFFWLG
+94 SLLFFAIA
-102 WWWGLSLPQALVVSG
+102 WWWGLSLAQALVVSG
-117 TLALSSTAVVIKQL
+117 TLVLSSTAVVIKQL
-131 GEQKQLHTR
+131 GDQKQLHTR

-187 LFALFSLLA
+187 LFALLSLLA

-216 LFVLSAL
+216 LFVLSTL
-223 LVALLAAFM
+223 LVALLAA
-232 THSLGLSMAL
+232 SLTQWMGLSMAL

-278 IGMTMDWQL
+278 IGMTMDWQRVALDWWL
-287 VALAWWQV
+287 VALSVPA
-295 ILCVFGLI
+295 LI
-303 LIKSLLVLL
+303 LFKSLLVLL
-312 AGGLMGERKRD
+312 AGRLMGERKRD

-346 HHALLEHQLVS
+346 HHGLLDHRLVS
-357 LLIGIGVISIAM
+357 LLIGIGVTSIAM
-369 TPWLVQKAHGLA
+369 TPWLVQQAHQLA
-381 RSLTDSALLTRS
+381 RSLTDPALLTRS
-393 EVAQSGLSKHQ
+393 EVAQSGLSKSQ

-415 QTCARFLKLEDIPFL
+415 QTCARFLKQEEIPFL
-430 ALDLDPERVGEAKTA
+430 ALDLDPERVSEAKSA

-465 LRARLVIITFDDRKR
+465 LRARLVIITFDDPKR
-480 VEAMLALIKEL
+480 VEAMLALIREL
-491 AGQVRVL
+491 AGEVKVL

-506 LEAFKQAGAHEVI
+506 LEAFKRAGAFEVI

-541 GRVIRRMELERSS
+541 GRVIRRMEHERSN

-562 YWGDQSASNLETD
+562 YWGDQSAANLETD

-582 PVLLHD
+582 PVLLHE

-594 QTVQALALDAV
+594 RCVQALGLDAV
-605 RIKEV
+605 RIREV
-610 QRGEQSLEPRPE
+610 QRGTQRLEPRPE
-622 LRLAAG
+622 LVLATGDKLVLFGNAVAVEQAEQRLLE
-628 GRGQAGAV
+628 GR
-636 WQCGSD
+636 
-642 GAGRTKVAGGALG
+642 
-655 LALRKADQLIYASSR
+655 
-670 ITSSIPRNCSTRARS
+670 
-685 LRVSL
+685 

>member
-1 MYADVLILL
+1 MYTDVLILL
-10 FAAVLL
+10 VAAVLL

-28 LAYLV
+28 LAYLL
-33 AGVLLGPHGAAVL
+33 AGVLLGPHGAAVITG
-46 SEQANMQTIAEL
+46 QAIMQTIAEL

-73 PRLIAMRMLVVGVG
+73 PRLIAMRMLVLGVG

-94 SLLFFWLG
+94 SSLFFWLA

-172 GSALLA
+172 GGALLA

-216 LFVLSAL
+216 LFVLTAL
-223 LVALLAAFM
+223 LVALLAA
-232 THSLGLSMAL
+232 SLTQWMGLSMAL

-287 VALAWWQV
+287 VARAWWQV
-295 ILCVFGLI
+295 IISVLGLI

-312 AGGLMGERKRD
+312 AGRLMGERKRD
-323 AMAAGI
+323 AMATGI

-346 HHALLEHQLVS
+346 HHGLLDHQLIS

-369 TPWLVQKAHGLA
+369 TPWLVQRAHGLA
-381 RSLTDSALLTRS
+381 RSLTDSALLSRS

-404 HVIIAGFGRAG
+404 HVVIAGFGRAG

-430 ALDLDPERVGEAKTA
+430 ALDLDPERVSEAKSA

-480 VEAMLALIKEL
+480 VEAMLALIKDL
-491 AGQVRVL
+491 AVDVRVL

-526 LMLVSHLLLNCDIPI
+526 LMLVSHLLLNCNIPI
-541 GRVIRRMELERSS
+541 GRVIRRMEHERSS

-594 QTVQALALDAV
+594 RTVQALALDTV

-622 LRLAAG
+622 LMLAAG
-628 GRGQAGAV
+628 DLLVLFGNVVAMEQAEQRLLEGR
-636 WQCGSD
+636 
-642 GAGRTKVAGGALG
+642 
-655 LALRKADQLIYASSR
+655 
-670 ITSSIPRNCSTRARS
+670 
-685 LRVSL
+685 

>member
-1 MYADVLILL
+1 MYTDLLILL

-16 VAIFRRLGQPVI
+16 VAIFRRLGLPVI
-28 LAYLV
+28 LAYLI
-33 AGVLLGPHGAAVL
+33 AGVLLGPHGLAMVTGQ
-46 SEQANMQTIAEL
+46 STMQTIAEL

-73 PRLIAMRMLVVGVG
+73 PKLLAMRRLVLGVG
-87 GLQVLFT
+87 GLQVLLT
-94 SLLFFWLG
+94 SLLFFWLAR
-102 WWWGLSLPQALVVSG
+102 WWGLSLPQALVVSG

-161 MIPILARPEIQ
+161 MIPILAQPEVQ

-223 LVALLAAFM
+223 LVALLAAAM
-232 THSLGLSMAL
+232 TYSLGLSMAL

-264 RPFRD
+264 KPFRD

-278 IGMTMDWQL
+278 IGMAMNWEL
-287 VALAWWQV
+287 VARDWWQV
-295 ILCVFGLI
+295 LLCVLGLV
-303 LIKSLLVLL
+303 LCKALLVLL
-312 AGGLMGERKRD
+312 AGRLMGERKRD
-323 AMAAGI
+323 ALAAGI

-334 GEFGFVLLALAN
+334 GEFGFVLLALAS
-346 HHALLEHQLVS
+346 HHGLLARELVS
-357 LLIGIGVISIAM
+357 LLIGMGIISIAM
-369 TPWLVQKAHGLA
+369 TPWLVIQAHSLA
-381 RSLTDSALLTRS
+381 RSLTDPALLTRS
-393 EVAQSGLSKHQ
+393 EVAQSGLSKTQ

-415 QTCARFLKLEDIPFL
+415 QTCARFLKLEEIPFL
-430 ALDLDPERVGEAKTA
+430 ALDLDPERVSEAKLA

-480 VEAMLALIKEL
+480 VEAMLALIREL
-491 AGQVRVL
+491 AEDLKVL

-506 LEAFKQAGAHEVI
+506 LEQLKQAGAFEVI

-526 LMLVSHLLLNCDIPI
+526 LMLVSHLLVNCDVPL
-541 GRVIRRMELERSS
+541 GRVIRRMEHERSS

-562 YWGDQSASNLETD
+562 YWGDQSASNMEAD

-582 PVLLHD
+582 PLLLHD

-594 QTVQALALDAV
+594 REVQELPLGEV

-610 QRGEQSLEPRPE
+610 QRGDQTLEPRAE

-628 GRGQAGAV
+628 DRLILFGTAVAMEQAEQRLLEGH
-636 WQCGSD
+636 
-642 GAGRTKVAGGALG
+642 
-655 LALRKADQLIYASSR
+655 
-670 ITSSIPRNCSTRARS
+670 
-685 LRVSL
+685 

>member
-10 FAAVLL
+10 LAAVLL

-28 LAYLV
+28 LAYLL
-33 AGVLLGPHGAAVL
+33 AGVVLGPHGAAVITGQ
-46 SEQANMQTIAEL
+46 SIMQTIAEL

-73 PRLIAMRMLVVGVG
+73 PRLIAMRRLVIGVG
-87 GLQVLFT
+87 GLQVLLT
-94 SLLFFWLG
+94 SLLFFAIA
-102 WWWGLSLPQALVVSG
+102 WWWGLSLAQALVVSG

-131 GEQKQLHTR
+131 GDQKQLHTR

-187 LFALFSLLA
+187 LFALLSLLA

-216 LFVLSAL
+216 LFVLSTL
-223 LVALLAAFM
+223 LVALLAA
-232 THSLGLSMAL
+232 SLTQWMGLSMAL

-278 IGMTMDWQL
+278 IGMTMDWQRVALDWWL
-287 VALAWWQV
+287 VALSVPA
-295 ILCVFGLI
+295 LI
-303 LIKSLLVLL
+303 LFKSLLVLL
-312 AGGLMGERKRD
+312 AGRLMGERKRD

-346 HHALLEHQLVS
+346 HHGLLDHRLVS
-357 LLIGIGVISIAM
+357 LLIGIGVTSIAM
-369 TPWLVQKAHGLA
+369 TPWLVQQAHQLA
-381 RSLTDSALLTRS
+381 RSLTDPALLTRS
-393 EVAQSGLSKHQ
+393 EVAQSGLSKSQ

-415 QTCARFLKLEDIPFL
+415 QTCARFLKQEEIPFL
-430 ALDLDPERVGEAKTA
+430 ALDLDPERVSEAKSA

-465 LRARLVIITFDDRKR
+465 LRARLVIITFDDPKR
-480 VEAMLALIKEL
+480 VEAMLALIREL
-491 AGQVRVL
+491 AGEVKVL

-506 LEAFKQAGAHEVI
+506 LEAFKRAGAFEVI

-541 GRVIRRMELERSS
+541 GRVIRRMEHERSN

-562 YWGDQSASNLETD
+562 YWGDQSAGNLETD

-582 PVLLHD
+582 PVLLHE

-594 QTVQALALDAV
+594 RSVQALGLDAV
-605 RIKEV
+605 RIREV
-610 QRGEQSLEPRPE
+610 QRGTQRLEPRPE
-622 LRLAAG
+622 LVLATGDKLVLFGNAVAVEQAEQRLLE
-628 GRGQAGAV
+628 GR
-636 WQCGSD
+636 
-642 GAGRTKVAGGALG
+642 
-655 LALRKADQLIYASSR
+655 
-670 ITSSIPRNCSTRARS
+670 
-685 LRVSL
+685 

>member
-1 MYADVLILL
+1 MYTDLLILL

-16 VAIFRRLGQPVI
+16 VAIFRRLGLPVI
-28 LAYLV
+28 LAYLI
-33 AGVLLGPHGAAVL
+33 AGVLLGPHGLAMVTGQ
-46 SEQANMQTIAEL
+46 STMQTIAEL

-73 PRLIAMRMLVVGVG
+73 PKLLAMRRLVLGVG
-87 GLQVLFT
+87 GLQVLLT
-94 SLLFFWLG
+94 SLLFFWLAR
-102 WWWGLSLPQALVVSG
+102 WWGLSLPQALVVSG

-161 MIPILARPEIQ
+161 MIPILARPEVQ

-187 LFALFSLLA
+187 LFALLSLLA

-223 LVALLAAFM
+223 LVALLAAAM
-232 THSLGLSMAL
+232 TYSLGLSMAL

-264 RPFRD
+264 KPFRD

-278 IGMTMDWQL
+278 IGMAMNWEL
-287 VALAWWQV
+287 VARDWWQV
-295 ILCVFGLI
+295 LLCVLGLV
-303 LIKSLLVLL
+303 LCKALLVLL
-312 AGGLMGERKRD
+312 AGRLMGERKRD
-323 AMAAGI
+323 ALAAGI

-334 GEFGFVLLALAN
+334 GEFGFVLLALAS
-346 HHALLEHQLVS
+346 HHGLLARELVS
-357 LLIGIGVISIAM
+357 LLVGMGIISIAM
-369 TPWLVQKAHGLA
+369 TPWLVIQAHSLA
-381 RSLTDSALLTRS
+381 RSLTDPALLTRS
-393 EVAQSGLSKHQ
+393 EVAQSGLSKTQ

-415 QTCARFLKLEDIPFL
+415 QTCARFLKLEEIPFL
-430 ALDLDPERVGEAKTA
+430 ALDLDPERVSEAKLA

-480 VEAMLALIKEL
+480 VEAMLALIREL
-491 AGQVRVL
+491 AGDLKVL

-506 LEAFKQAGAHEVI
+506 LEQLKQAGAFEVI

-526 LMLVSHLLLNCDIPI
+526 LMLVSHLLVNCDVPL
-541 GRVIRRMELERSS
+541 GRVIRRMEHERSS

-562 YWGDQSASNLETD
+562 YWGDQSASNMEAD

-582 PVLLHD
+582 PLLLHD

-594 QTVQALALDAV
+594 REVQELLLGEV

-610 QRGEQSLEPRPE
+610 QRGDQTLEPRAE

-628 GRGQAGAV
+628 DRLILFGTAVAMEQAEQRLLEGH
-636 WQCGSD
+636 
-642 GAGRTKVAGGALG
+642 
-655 LALRKADQLIYASSR
+655 
-670 ITSSIPRNCSTRARS
+670 
-685 LRVSL
+685 

>member
-1 MYADVLILL
+1 MLILL

-295 ILCVFGLI
+295 IFCVFGLI

-594 QTVQALALDAV
+594 QTVQALALDTV

-628 GRGQAGAV
+628 DRLVLFGNAVAMEQAEQKLLEGR
-636 WQCGSD
+636 
-642 GAGRTKVAGGALG
+642 
-655 LALRKADQLIYASSR
+655 
-670 ITSSIPRNCSTRARS
+670 
-685 LRVSL
+685 

>member
-10 FAAVLL
+10 IFAVVL

-28 LAYLV
+28 LVYLF
-33 AGVLLGPHGAAVL
+33 AGMLLGPHGVAIVTG
-46 SEQANMQTIAEL
+46 QAMMQTIGEL

-73 PRLIAMRMLVVGVG
+73 PRLLAMRKLVLGVG
-87 GLQVLFT
+87 SLQVLLT
-94 SLLFFWLG
+94 SLLFFGLG
-102 WWWGLSLPQALVVSG
+102 WWWGLSLAQALVVSG

-131 GEQKQLHTR
+131 GELKQLHTR

-161 MIPILARPEIQ
+161 MIPILAQPEVQ
-172 GSALLA
+172 G
-178 EIAWATLKG
+178 
-187 LFALFSLLA
+187 
-196 VGKWLL
+196 
-202 PLLFHEVA
+202 
-210 RARSDE
+210 
-216 LFVLSAL
+216 SAL
-223 LVALLAAFM
+223 LVALLAA
-232 THSLGLSMAL
+232 SLTQWMGLSMAL

-264 RPFRD
+264 KPFRD

-278 IGMTMDWQL
+278 IGMTMDWAL
-287 VALAWWQV
+287 VAGAWWQV
-295 ILCVFGLI
+295 LACVTGLI
-303 LIKSLLVLL
+303 LCKSLLILL
-312 AGGLMGERKRD
+312 AGRLMGERKRD

-334 GEFGFVLLALAN
+334 GEFGFVLLALAS
-346 HHALLEHQLVS
+346 HHGLLDHQLVS
-357 LLIGIGVISIAM
+357 LLIGIGVISIAL
-369 TPWLVQKAHGLA
+369 TPWLVLRALGLA
-381 RSLTDSALLTRS
+381 HSLTDSALLSRA

-404 HVIIAGFGRAG
+404 HVIIAGFGRTG
-415 QTCARFLKLEDIPFL
+415 QTCARFLKLEEIPFL
-430 ALDLDPERVGEAKTA
+430 ALDLDPERVSEAKLA

-465 LRARLVIITFDDRKR
+465 LRARLVIITFDDQKR
-480 VEAMLALIKEL
+480 VDAMLTLIREL
-491 AGQVRVL
+491 AGEIKVL

-506 LEAFKQAGAHEVI
+506 LEHYKQAGAFEVI

-541 GRVIRRMELERSS
+541 GRVIRRMEHERSS

-562 YWGDQSASNLETD
+562 YWGGKSAGNLETD

-594 QTVQALALDAV
+594 HRVRDLALGEV
-605 RIKEV
+605 RIKAIH
-610 QRGEQSLEPRPE
+610 RGERSLDPRRE
-622 LRLAAG
+622 LVLAAG
-628 GRGQAGAV
+628 DTLVLFGTAVAMEQAEQRLLEGR
-636 WQCGSD
+636 
-642 GAGRTKVAGGALG
+642 
-655 LALRKADQLIYASSR
+655 
-670 ITSSIPRNCSTRARS
+670 
-685 LRVSL
+685 

>member
-10 FAAVLL
+10 LAAVLL

-28 LAYLV
+28 LAYLL
-33 AGVLLGPHGAAVL
+33 AGVVLGPHGAAVITGQ
-46 SEQANMQTIAEL
+46 SIMQTIAEL

-73 PRLIAMRMLVVGVG
+73 PRLIAMRRLVIGVG
-87 GLQVLFT
+87 GLQVLLT
-94 SLLFFWLG
+94 SLLFFAIA
-102 WWWGLSLPQALVVSG
+102 WWWGLSLAQALVVSG

-131 GEQKQLHTR
+131 GDQKQLHTR

-187 LFALFSLLA
+187 LFALLSLLA

-216 LFVLSAL
+216 LFVLSTL
-223 LVALLAAFM
+223 LVALLAA
-232 THSLGLSMAL
+232 SLTQWMGLSMAL

-278 IGMTMDWQL
+278 IGMTMDWQR
-287 VALAWWQV
+287 VALDWWLV
-295 ILCVFGLI
+295 TLSVPALI
-303 LIKSLLVLL
+303 LFKSLLVLL
-312 AGGLMGERKRD
+312 AGRLMGERKRD

-346 HHALLEHQLVS
+346 HHGLLDHRLVS
-357 LLIGIGVISIAM
+357 LLIGIGVTSIAM
-369 TPWLVQKAHGLA
+369 TPWLVQQAHQLA
-381 RSLTDSALLTRS
+381 RSLTDPALLTRS
-393 EVAQSGLSKHQ
+393 EVAQSGLSKSQ

-415 QTCARFLKLEDIPFL
+415 QTCARFLKQEEIPFL
-430 ALDLDPERVGEAKTA
+430 ALDLDPERVSEAKSA

-465 LRARLVIITFDDRKR
+465 LRARLVIITFDDPKR
-480 VEAMLALIKEL
+480 VEAMLALIREL
-491 AGQVRVL
+491 AGEVKVL

-506 LEAFKQAGAHEVI
+506 LEAFKRAGAFEVI

-541 GRVIRRMELERSS
+541 GRVIRRMEHERSN

-562 YWGDQSASNLETD
+562 YWGDQSAGNLETD

-582 PVLLHD
+582 PVLLHE

-594 QTVQALALDAV
+594 RSVQALGLDAV
-605 RIKEV
+605 RIREV
-610 QRGEQSLEPRPE
+610 QRGAQRLEPKPE
-622 LRLAAG
+622 LVLATGDKLVLFGNAVAVEQAEQRLLEG
-628 GRGQAGAV
+628 H
-636 WQCGSD
+636 
-642 GAGRTKVAGGALG
+642 
-655 LALRKADQLIYASSR
+655 
-670 ITSSIPRNCSTRARS
+670 
-685 LRVSL
+685 

>member
-10 FAAVLL
+10 LAAVLL

-28 LAYLV
+28 LAYLL
-33 AGVLLGPHGAAVL
+33 AGVVLGPHGAAVITGQ
-46 SEQANMQTIAEL
+46 SIMQTIAEL

-73 PRLIAMRMLVVGVG
+73 PRLIAMRRLVIGVG
-87 GLQVLFT
+87 GLQVLLT
-94 SLLFFWLG
+94 SLLFFAIA
-102 WWWGLSLPQALVVSG
+102 WWWGLSLAQALVVSG

-187 LFALFSLLA
+187 LFALLSLLA

-216 LFVLSAL
+216 LFVLSTL
-223 LVALLAAFM
+223 LVALLAA
-232 THSLGLSMAL
+232 SLTQWMGLSMAL

-278 IGMTMDWQL
+278 IGMTMDWQRVALDWWL
-287 VALAWWQV
+287 VALSVPA
-295 ILCVFGLI
+295 LI
-303 LIKSLLVLL
+303 LFKSLLVLL
-312 AGGLMGERKRD
+312 AGRLMGERKRD

-346 HHALLEHQLVS
+346 HHGLLDHRLVS
-357 LLIGIGVISIAM
+357 LLIGIGVTSIAM
-369 TPWLVQKAHGLA
+369 TPWLVQQAHQLA
-381 RSLTDSALLTRS
+381 RSLTDPALLTRS
-393 EVAQSGLSKHQ
+393 EVAQSGLSKSQ

-415 QTCARFLKLEDIPFL
+415 QTCARFLKQEEIPFL
-430 ALDLDPERVGEAKTA
+430 ALDLDPERVSEAKSA

-465 LRARLVIITFDDRKR
+465 LRARLVIITFDDPKR
-480 VEAMLALIKEL
+480 VEAMLALIREL
-491 AGQVRVL
+491 AGEVKVL

-506 LEAFKQAGAHEVI
+506 LEAFKRAGAFEVI

-541 GRVIRRMELERSS
+541 GRVIRRMEHERSN

-562 YWGDQSASNLETD
+562 YWGDQSAANLETD

-582 PVLLHD
+582 PVLLHE

-594 QTVQALALDAV
+594 RCVQALGLDAV
-605 RIKEV
+605 RIREV
-610 QRGEQSLEPRPE
+610 QRGTQRLEPRPE
-622 LRLAAG
+622 LVLATGDKLVLFGNAVAVEQAEQRLLE
-628 GRGQAGAV
+628 GR
-636 WQCGSD
+636 
-642 GAGRTKVAGGALG
+642 
-655 LALRKADQLIYASSR
+655 
-670 ITSSIPRNCSTRARS
+670 
-685 LRVSL
+685 

>member
-10 FAAVLL
+10 LAAVLL

-28 LAYLV
+28 LAYLL
-33 AGVLLGPHGAAVL
+33 AGVVLGPHGAAVITG
-46 SEQANMQTIAEL
+46 QAIMQTIAEL

-73 PRLIAMRMLVVGVG
+73 PRLIAMRRLVIGVG
-87 GLQVLFT
+87 GLQVLLT
-94 SLLFFWLG
+94 SLLFFAIA
-102 WWWGLSLPQALVVSG
+102 WWWGLSLAQALVVSG

-131 GEQKQLHTR
+131 GDQKLLHTR

-187 LFALFSLLA
+187 LFALLSLLA

-216 LFVLSAL
+216 LFVLSTL
-223 LVALLAAFM
+223 LVALLAA
-232 THSLGLSMAL
+232 SLTQWMGLSMAL

-278 IGMTMDWQL
+278 IGMTMDWQRVALDWWL
-287 VALAWWQV
+287 VALSVPA
-295 ILCVFGLI
+295 LI
-303 LIKSLLVLL
+303 LFKSLLVLL
-312 AGGLMGERKRD
+312 AGRLMGERKRD

-346 HHALLEHQLVS
+346 HHGLLDHRLVS
-357 LLIGIGVISIAM
+357 LLIGIGVTSIAM
-369 TPWLVQKAHGLA
+369 TPWLVQQAHQLA
-381 RSLTDSALLTRS
+381 RSLTDPALLTRS
-393 EVAQSGLSKHQ
+393 EVAQSGLSKSQ

-415 QTCARFLKLEDIPFL
+415 QTCARFLKQEEIPFL
-430 ALDLDPERVGEAKTA
+430 ALDLDPERVSEAKSA

-465 LRARLVIITFDDRKR
+465 LRARLVIITFDDPKR
-480 VEAMLALIKEL
+480 VEAMLALIREL
-491 AGQVRVL
+491 AGEVKVL

-506 LEAFKQAGAHEVI
+506 LEAFKRAGAFEVI

-541 GRVIRRMELERSS
+541 GRVIRRMEHERSN

-562 YWGDQSASNLETD
+562 YWGDQSAANLETD

-582 PVLLHD
+582 PVLLHE

-594 QTVQALALDAV
+594 RSVQALGLDAV
-605 RIKEV
+605 RIREV
-610 QRGEQSLEPRPE
+610 QRGTQRLEPRPE
-622 LRLAAG
+622 LVLATGDKLVLFGNAVAVEQAEQRLLE
-628 GRGQAGAV
+628 GR
-636 WQCGSD
+636 
-642 GAGRTKVAGGALG
+642 
-655 LALRKADQLIYASSR
+655 
-670 ITSSIPRNCSTRARS
+670 
-685 LRVSL
+685 

>member
-312 AGGLMGERKRD
+312 AGSLMGERKRD

-346 HHALLEHQLVS
+346 HHALLDHQLVS

-594 QTVQALALDAV
+594 QTVQALALDTV

-628 GRGQAGAV
+628 DRLVLFGNAVAMEQAEQKLLEGR
-636 WQCGSD
+636 
-642 GAGRTKVAGGALG
+642 
-655 LALRKADQLIYASSR
+655 
-670 ITSSIPRNCSTRARS
+670 
-685 LRVSL
+685 

>member
-1 MYADVLILL
+1 MYTDLLILL

-16 VAIFRRLGQPVI
+16 VAIFRRFGLPVI
-28 LAYLV
+28 LAYPI
-33 AGVLLGPHGAAVL
+33 AGVLLGPHGLAVITGQ
-46 SEQANMQTIAEL
+46 SIMQTIAEL

-73 PRLIAMRMLVVGVG
+73 PKLLAMRYLVLGVG
-87 GLQVLFT
+87 GLQVLLT
-94 SLLFFWLG
+94 SLLFFWFG
-102 WWWGLSLPQALVVSG
+102 WHLGLSLAQALVVGG

-161 MIPILARPEIQ
+161 MIPILAEPQVQ
-172 GSALLA
+172 GSALAA
-178 EIAWATLKG
+178 EIAWAILKG
-187 LFALFSLLA
+187 SFALLSLLA

-232 THSLGLSMAL
+232 TYSLGLSMAL

-264 RPFRD
+264 TPFRD

-278 IGMTMDWQL
+278 IGMNMDWVL
-287 VALAWWQV
+287 VAQAWWQV
-295 ILCVFGLI
+295 LLCVVVLV
-303 LIKSLLVLL
+303 LCKSLLVLL
-312 AGGLMGERKRD
+312 AGRLMGERKRD
-323 AMAAGI
+323 SMAAGI

-334 GEFGFVLLALAN
+334 GEFGFVLLALAL
-346 HHALLEHQLVS
+346 HHGLLDPQLVS
-357 LLIGIGVISIAM
+357 RLIGIGIISIAM
-369 TPWLVQKAHGLA
+369 TPWLVTQAHSLA
-381 RSLTDSALLTRS
+381 RSLTDPALLTRS
-393 EVAQSGLSKHQ
+393 EVAQSGLSKSQ

-415 QTCARFLKLEDIPFL
+415 QTCARFLKLEEIPFL
-430 ALDLDPERVGEAKTA
+430 ALDLDPERVSEAKQA

-480 VEAMLALIKEL
+480 VEAMLALIREL
-491 AGQVRVL
+491 AGELKVL

-506 LEAFKQAGAHEVI
+506 LEQYKQAGAFEVI

-526 LMLVSHLLLNCDIPI
+526 LMLVSHLLVNCDIPL
-541 GRVIRRMELERSS
+541 GRVIRRMEHERSS

-562 YWGDQSASNLETD
+562 YWGDQSANNLEAD

-582 PVLLHD
+582 PLMLHD

-594 QTVQALALDAV
+594 REVRELPLDEV

-610 QRGEQSLEPRPE
+610 QRGDQMLEPRDE
-622 LRLAAG
+622 LTL
-628 GRGQAGAV
+628 QAGDRLILFGTAV
-636 WQCGSD
+636 AIEQ
-642 GAGRTKVAGGALG
+642 AEQRLLEGR
-655 LALRKADQLIYASSR
+655 
-670 ITSSIPRNCSTRARS
+670 
-685 LRVSL
+685 

>member
-1 MYADVLILL
+1 MYTDLLILL

-16 VAIFRRLGQPVI
+16 VAIFRRFGLPVI
-28 LAYLV
+28 LAYLI
-33 AGVLLGPHGAAVL
+33 AGVLLGPHGLAVITGQ
-46 SEQANMQTIAEL
+46 SIMQTIAEL

-73 PRLIAMRMLVVGVG
+73 PKLLAMRYLVLGVG
-87 GLQVLFT
+87 GLQVLLT
-94 SLLFFWLG
+94 SLLFFWFG
-102 WWWGLSLPQALVVSG
+102 WHLGLSLAQALVVGG

-161 MIPILARPEIQ
+161 MIPILAEPQVQ
-172 GSALLA
+172 GSALAA
-178 EIAWATLKG
+178 EIAWAILKG
-187 LFALFSLLA
+187 SFALLSLLA

-232 THSLGLSMAL
+232 TYSLGLSMAL

-264 RPFRD
+264 KPFRD

-278 IGMTMDWQL
+278 IGMNMDWVL
-287 VALAWWQV
+287 VAQAWWQV
-295 ILCVFGLI
+295 LLCVVVLV
-303 LIKSLLVLL
+303 LCKSLLVLL
-312 AGGLMGERKRD
+312 AGRLMGERKRD
-323 AMAAGI
+323 SMAAGI

-334 GEFGFVLLALAN
+334 GEFGFVLLALAL
-346 HHALLEHQLVS
+346 HHGLLDPQLVS
-357 LLIGIGVISIAM
+357 RLIGIGIISIAM
-369 TPWLVQKAHGLA
+369 TPWLVTQAHSLA
-381 RSLTDSALLTRS
+381 RSLTDPALLTRS
-393 EVAQSGLSKHQ
+393 EVAQSGLSKSQ

-415 QTCARFLKLEDIPFL
+415 QTCARFLKLEELPFL
-430 ALDLDPERVGEAKTA
+430 ALDLDPERVSEAKQA

-480 VEAMLALIKEL
+480 VEAMLALIREL
-491 AGQVRVL
+491 AGELKVL

-506 LEAFKQAGAHEVI
+506 LEQYKQAGAFEVI

-526 LMLVSHLLLNCDIPI
+526 LMLVSHLLVNCDIPL
-541 GRVIRRMELERSS
+541 GRVIRRMEHERSS

-562 YWGDQSASNLETD
+562 YWGDQSANNLEAD

-582 PVLLHD
+582 PLMLHD

-594 QTVQALALDAV
+594 REVRELPLDEV

-610 QRGEQSLEPRPE
+610 QRGDQMLEPRDE
-622 LRLAAG
+622 LTL
-628 GRGQAGAV
+628 QAGDRLILFGTAV
-636 WQCGSD
+636 AIEQ
-642 GAGRTKVAGGALG
+642 AEQRLLEGR
-655 LALRKADQLIYASSR
+655 
-670 ITSSIPRNCSTRARS
+670 
-685 LRVSL
+685 

>member
-10 FAAVLL
+10 LAAVLL

-28 LAYLV
+28 LAYLL
-33 AGVLLGPHGAAVL
+33 AGVVLGPHGAAVITG
-46 SEQANMQTIAEL
+46 QAIMQTIAEL

-73 PRLIAMRMLVVGVG
+73 PRLIAMRRLVIGVG
-87 GLQVLFT
+87 GLQVLLT
-94 SLLFFWLG
+94 SLLFFAIA
-102 WWWGLSLPQALVVSG
+102 WWWGLSLAQALVVSG

-131 GEQKQLHTR
+131 GDQKQLHTR

-187 LFALFSLLA
+187 LFALLSLLA

-216 LFVLSAL
+216 LFVLSTL
-223 LVALLAAFM
+223 LVALLAA
-232 THSLGLSMAL
+232 SLTQWMGLSMAL

-278 IGMTMDWQL
+278 IGMTMDWQR
-287 VALAWWQV
+287 VALDWWLV
-295 ILCVFGLI
+295 TLSVPALI
-303 LIKSLLVLL
+303 LFKSLLVLL
-312 AGGLMGERKRD
+312 AGRLMGERKRD

-346 HHALLEHQLVS
+346 HHGLLDHRLVS
-357 LLIGIGVISIAM
+357 LLIGIGVTSIAM
-369 TPWLVQKAHGLA
+369 TPWLVQQAHQLA
-381 RSLTDSALLTRS
+381 RSLTDPALLTRS
-393 EVAQSGLSKHQ
+393 EVAQSGLSKSQ

-415 QTCARFLKLEDIPFL
+415 QTCARFLKQEEIPFL
-430 ALDLDPERVGEAKTA
+430 ALDLDPERVSEAKSA

-465 LRARLVIITFDDRKR
+465 LRARLVIITFDDPKR
-480 VEAMLALIKEL
+480 VEAMLALIREL
-491 AGQVRVL
+491 AGEVKVL

-506 LEAFKQAGAHEVI
+506 LEAFKRAGAFEVI

-541 GRVIRRMELERSS
+541 GRVIRRMEHERSN

-562 YWGDQSASNLETD
+562 YWGDQSAGNLETD

-582 PVLLHD
+582 PVLLHE

-594 QTVQALALDAV
+594 RSVQALGLDAV
-605 RIKEV
+605 RIREV
-610 QRGEQSLEPRPE
+610 QRGTQRLEPRPE
-622 LRLAAG
+622 LVLAAG
-628 GRGQAGAV
+628 DKLVLFGNAVAVEQAEQRLLEGR
-636 WQCGSD
+636 
-642 GAGRTKVAGGALG
+642 
-655 LALRKADQLIYASSR
+655 
-670 ITSSIPRNCSTRARS
+670 
-685 LRVSL
+685 

>member
-1 MYADVLILL
+1 MYTDVLILL

-28 LAYLV
+28 LAYLL
-33 AGVLLGPHGAAVL
+33 AGVVLGPYGAAVITG
-46 SEQANMQTIAEL
+46 QAIMQTIAEL

-73 PRLIAMRMLVVGVG
+73 PRLIAMRMLVLGVG

-94 SLLFFWLG
+94 SSLFFWLA
-102 WWWGLSLPQALVVSG
+102 WWWGLSLPQALVVAG

-172 GSALLA
+172 GGALLA

-223 LVALLAAFM
+223 LVALLAA
-232 THSLGLSMAL
+232 SLTQWMGLSMAL

-287 VALAWWQV
+287 VARAWWQV
-295 ILCVFGLI
+295 ILSVLGLI

-312 AGGLMGERKRD
+312 AGRLMGERKRD
-323 AMAAGI
+323 AMATGI

-346 HHALLEHQLVS
+346 HHGLLDHQLIS
-357 LLIGIGVISIAM
+357 LLIGIGVTSIAM
-369 TPWLVQKAHGLA
+369 TPWLVQRAQGLA
-381 RSLTDSALLTRS
+381 RSLIDSTLLSRS

-430 ALDLDPERVGEAKTA
+430 ALDLDPERVSEAKSA

-491 AGQVRVL
+491 AVDVRVL

-526 LMLVSHLLLNCDIPI
+526 LMLVSHLLLNCNVPI
-541 GRVIRRMELERSS
+541 GRVIRRMEHERSS

-562 YWGDQSASNLETD
+562 YWGDQSAGNLETD

-594 QTVQALALDAV
+594 RTVQALALEEV

-622 LRLAAG
+622 LTLAAG
-628 GRGQAGAV
+628 DRLVLFGNAVAMEQAEQRLLEGR
-636 WQCGSD
+636 
-642 GAGRTKVAGGALG
+642 
-655 LALRKADQLIYASSR
+655 
-670 ITSSIPRNCSTRARS
+670 
-685 LRVSL
+685 

>member
-346 HHALLEHQLVS
+346 HHALLDHQLVS

-430 ALDLDPERVGEAKTA
+430 ALDLDPVRVGEAKTA

-628 GRGQAGAV
+628 DRLVLFGNAVAMEQAEQKLLEGR
-636 WQCGSD
+636 
-642 GAGRTKVAGGALG
+642 
-655 LALRKADQLIYASSR
+655 
-670 ITSSIPRNCSTRARS
+670 
-685 LRVSL
+685 

>member
-1 MYADVLILL
+1 M
-10 FAAVLL
+10 
-16 VAIFRRLGQPVI
+16 R
-28 LAYLV
+28 YLV
-33 AGVLLGPHGAAVL
+33 L
-46 SEQANMQTIAEL
+46 
-58 GIVFLMFSLGLEFSL
+58 
-73 PRLIAMRMLVVGVG
+73 GVG
-87 GLQVLFT
+87 GLQVLLT
-94 SLLFFWLG
+94 SLLFFWFG
-102 WWWGLSLPQALVVSG
+102 WHLGLSLAQALVVGG

-161 MIPILARPEIQ
+161 MIPILAEPQVQ
-172 GSALLA
+172 GSALAA
-178 EIAWATLKG
+178 EIAWAILKG
-187 LFALFSLLA
+187 LFALLSLLA

-232 THSLGLSMAL
+232 TYSLGLSMAL

-264 RPFRD
+264 KPFRD

-278 IGMTMDWQL
+278 IGMNMDWVL
-287 VALAWWQV
+287 VAQAWWQV
-295 ILCVFGLI
+295 LLCVVVLV
-303 LIKSLLVLL
+303 LCKSLLVLL
-312 AGGLMGERKRD
+312 AGRLMGERKRD
-323 AMAAGI
+323 SMAAGI

-334 GEFGFVLLALAN
+334 GEFGFVLLALAL
-346 HHALLEHQLVS
+346 HHGLLDPQLVS
-357 LLIGIGVISIAM
+357 RLIGIGIISIAM
-369 TPWLVQKAHGLA
+369 TPWLVTQAHSLA
-381 RSLTDSALLTRS
+381 RSLTDPALLTRS
-393 EVAQSGLSKHQ
+393 EVAQSGLSKSQ

-415 QTCARFLKLEDIPFL
+415 QTCARFLKLEEIPFL
-430 ALDLDPERVGEAKTA
+430 ALDLDPERVSEAKQA

-480 VEAMLALIKEL
+480 VEAMLALIREL
-491 AGQVRVL
+491 AGELKVL

-506 LEAFKQAGAHEVI
+506 LEQYKQAGAFEVI

-526 LMLVSHLLLNCDIPI
+526 LMLVSHLLVNCDIPL
-541 GRVIRRMELERSS
+541 GRVIRRMEHERSS

-562 YWGDQSASNLETD
+562 YWGDQSANNLEAD

-582 PVLLHD
+582 PLMLHD

-594 QTVQALALDAV
+594 REVRELPLDEV

-610 QRGEQSLEPRPE
+610 QRGDQMLEPRDE
-622 LRLAAG
+622 LTL
-628 GRGQAGAV
+628 QAGDRLILFGTAV
-636 WQCGSD
+636 AIEQ
-642 GAGRTKVAGGALG
+642 AEQRLLEGR
-655 LALRKADQLIYASSR
+655 
-670 ITSSIPRNCSTRARS
+670 
-685 LRVSL
+685 

>member
-10 FAAVLL
+10 LAAVLL

-28 LAYLV
+28 LAYLL
-33 AGVLLGPHGAAVL
+33 AGVVLGPHGAAVITG
-46 SEQANMQTIAEL
+46 QAIMQTIAEL

-73 PRLIAMRMLVVGVG
+73 PRLIAMRRLVIGVG
-87 GLQVLFT
+87 GLQVLLT
-94 SLLFFWLG
+94 SLLFFTIA

-131 GEQKQLHTR
+131 GDQKQLHTR

-187 LFALFSLLA
+187 LFALLSLLA

-216 LFVLSAL
+216 LFVLSTL
-223 LVALLAAFM
+223 LVALLAA
-232 THSLGLSMAL
+232 SLTQWMGLSMAL

-278 IGMTMDWQL
+278 IGMTMDWQRVALDWWL
-287 VALAWWQV
+287 VALSVPA
-295 ILCVFGLI
+295 LI
-303 LIKSLLVLL
+303 LFKSLLVLL
-312 AGGLMGERKRD
+312 AGRLMGERKRD

-346 HHALLEHQLVS
+346 HHGLLDHRLVS
-357 LLIGIGVISIAM
+357 LLIGIGVTSIAM
-369 TPWLVQKAHGLA
+369 TPWLVLQAHHLA
-381 RSLTDSALLTRS
+381 RSLTDPALLTRS
-393 EVAQSGLSKHQ
+393 EVAQSGLSKSQ

-415 QTCARFLKLEDIPFL
+415 QTCARFLKQEEIPFL
-430 ALDLDPERVGEAKTA
+430 ALDLDPERVSEAKSA

-465 LRARLVIITFDDRKR
+465 LRSRLVIITFDDHKR
-480 VEAMLALIKEL
+480 VEAMLALIREL
-491 AGQVRVL
+491 AGEVKVL

-506 LEAFKQAGAHEVI
+506 LEAFKRAGAFEVI

-541 GRVIRRMELERSS
+541 GRVIRRMEHERSS

-562 YWGDQSASNLETD
+562 YWGDQSAGNLETD

-582 PVLLHD
+582 PVLLHE

-594 QTVQALALDAV
+594 RSVQALGLDAV
-605 RIKEV
+605 RIREV
-610 QRGEQSLEPRPE
+610 QRGTQRLEPKPE
-622 LRLAAG
+622 LVLATGDKLVLFGNAVAVEQAEQRLLE
-628 GRGQAGAV
+628 GR
-636 WQCGSD
+636 
-642 GAGRTKVAGGALG
+642 
-655 LALRKADQLIYASSR
+655 
-670 ITSSIPRNCSTRARS
+670 
-685 LRVSL
+685 